1 CSALGPGGSSRV
13 RWQLM
18 MWTVSSATAPPF
30 DRRACRDY
38 AKQRCRGRSQPPH
51 SARRAHSNARGVSC
65 GPRAGTTAEPDRRQ
79 EMQRVVEAPTAP
91 DERARLGLDRGEMA
105 RMELVAAGAGYL
117 GLEVA
122 ELEARLEDG
131 ESMGEIAIKR
141 GRSIQGL
148 FDVLLVT

>member
-1 CSALGPGGSSRV
+1 
-13 RWQLM
+13 
-18 MWTVSSATAPPF
+18 
-30 DRRACRDY
+30 
-38 AKQRCRGRSQPPH
+38 
-51 SARRAHSNARGVSC
+51 
-65 GPRAGTTAEPDRRQ
+65 
-79 EMQRVVEAPTAP
+79 MQRVVEAPTAP

-148 FDVLLVT
+148 FDVLLVTCRRRLPWDLPQEALLHAVEGAIVGPRPAEHPRSYLAAA